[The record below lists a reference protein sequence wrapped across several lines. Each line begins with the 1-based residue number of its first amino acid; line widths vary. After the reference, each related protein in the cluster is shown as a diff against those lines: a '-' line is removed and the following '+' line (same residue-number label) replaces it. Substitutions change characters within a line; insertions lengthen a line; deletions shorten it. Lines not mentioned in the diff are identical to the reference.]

1 MIMNIRYQAR
11 KFKNDLRKFIILI
24 IVILCLFLV
33 AGYTLANPLSLIQSA
48 EEQIE
53 QLDYK
58 ALYRANLDKISK
70 VKQELEDTQDNNYF
84 YEIQNKEI
92 TSLHILKYGYEELNN
107 RDFSNDPRPNWINKM
122 YYDKY
127 KSLQSIK
134 KAVKSMKESNDTLI
148 SNYHKLVN
156 HGNEN
161 LGDHIAIDSS
171 HHVRVNDFRL
181 INK

>member
-1 MIMNIRYQAR
+1 MSIRDSINKLSESKKCMIV
-11 KFKNDLRKFIILI
+11 LI
-24 IVILCLFLV
+24 IFVIIMLSI
-33 AGYTLANPLSLIQSA
+33 GYAFSSNVSHQQTP

-58 ALYRANLDKISK
+58 ALYRANLDKITK

-107 RDFSNDPRPNWINKM
+107 RDYSNDPYPKWINKM

-127 KSLQSIK
+127 RSLQNIK
-134 KAVKSMKESNDTLI
+134 KAVKLVKENNDTLI
-148 SNYHKLVN
+148 SNYHILVN
-156 HGNEN
+156 HAHEN
-161 LGDHIAIDSS
+161 LDDHVSIDES
-171 HHVRVNDFRL
+171 HHIRVNNHRL
-181 INK
+181 VNQ

>member
-1 MIMNIRYQAR
+1 MDIRNKINEISYN
-11 KFKNDLRKFIILI
+11 KKCLVVLIIFV
-24 IVILCLFLV
+24 IVILSI
-33 AGYTLANPLSLIQSA
+33 GYAFSSNVQHNQTP

-58 ALYRANLDKISK
+58 AMYRANLDKITK
-70 VKQELEDTQDNNYF
+70 VKNELEDVQDNNYF

-107 RDFSNDPRPNWINKM
+107 RDFTNDPYPRWINKM

-127 KSLQSIK
+127 KSLQNIK
-134 KAVKSMKESNDTLI
+134 KAVKSMKENNDTLL
-148 SNYHKLVN
+148 SNYHRLVN
-156 HGNEN
+156 HGHEN
-161 LGDHIAIDSS
+161 LDDHIAIDSS